1 MEIKKQYDIGAI
13 ANEIKDRITISSN
26 GEVCIDVL
34 LAQNIVDVLEE
45 IGRMEKEG
53 NKGKTVI
60 DRLSPASP
68 SQDGNKKALEN
79 LKNGCDEKPECYG
92 KYSLGSTETRGCVKC
107 SCEGECFIKSCRK
120 KCFGTYVDI
129 SSICA
134 NCTYICECK
143 KESNVKDA
151 HVDCMGEYRG
161 KLHKKC
167 LLCNLSYI
175 CKTKTTKRVK
185 YITGCFGEYDDS
197 AIVCSGC
204 KYSTACEEITSEER
218 DNA

>member
-1 MEIKKQYDIGAI
+1 MEIKKQYDVKELAEKLRGRIKI
-13 ANEIKDRITISSN
+13 NNESDTRF
-26 GEVCIDVL
+26 VDIDMLTAVGIL
-34 LAQNIVDVLEE
+34 DVLEE
-45 IGRMEKEG
+45 IGRMES
-53 NKGKTVI
+53 N
-60 DRLSPASP
+60 
-68 SQDGNKKALEN
+68 KALEN

-92 KYSLGSTETRGCVKC
+92 KYSLGSIEIRGCVKC

-120 KCFGTYVDI
+120 KCFGTYVDT

-134 NCTYICECK
+134 NCTYVCECK

-185 YITGCFGEYDDS
+185 DITGCFGEYDDS